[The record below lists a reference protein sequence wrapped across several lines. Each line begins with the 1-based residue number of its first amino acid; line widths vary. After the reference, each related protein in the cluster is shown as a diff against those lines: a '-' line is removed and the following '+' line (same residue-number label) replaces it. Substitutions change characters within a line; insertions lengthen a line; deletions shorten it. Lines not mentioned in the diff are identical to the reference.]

1 MTKRTAKFE
10 AQWDE
15 ETEKALE
22 KKANKWA
29 KSFSNNRYS
38 QSSGG
43 GLVYCL
49 GLIGAAI
56 YFIST
61 ATSFLDGVVGV
72 LKALVWPA
80 YFVYEIFKFL
90 NL

>member
-1 MTKRTAKFE
+1 MAKRTAKFE

-15 ETEKALE
+15 ETEKNLE
-22 KKANKWA
+22 KKINKWT
-29 KSFSNNRYS
+29 KTFSNTKYN

-49 GLIGAAI
+49 GLIGALV
-56 YFIST
+56 YFISS
-61 ATSFLDGVVGV
+61 ATSFWSGAVGV

-80 YFVYEIFKFL
+80 YFVYEVFKFL
-90 NL
+90 NI